1 MKMIWNKNALAVLV
15 ATTLLTGCFSD
26 DENAAADAGD
36 DITVKERR
44 AMQLSTAT
52 ATGEGNVKIAWTQ
65 LSGPQLIITGG
76 NTLTPTVIAQS
87 VDADSV
93 AQLRMIVTDSKGQVA
108 EDTMSIN
115 IINNTLPILSGDVE
129 AIAEKTEVSL
139 TAPVT
144 DDGEIRAIRWQQSAG
159 PLVELSRDDTMTVD
173 FVAPAVTELTALT
186 FKLLV
191 QDDDAEVAELEFSV
205 DVTPTLVNVALDG
218 QITGADFSGGQAI
231 LNGAAAPVISTV
243 DENGGFSFTLQL
255 DDDALDTALL
265 AIEVT
270 SATDSRVKYSA
281 LHSGF
286 AAPVEV
292 SAQTAVASAANS
304 AEDDGSNTVSVTAV
318 STALYSLLVAANN
331 GVVPA
336 NIDALMVVEK
346 SIDADELAEAAA
358 VVKILTD
365 NPDIML
371 PEGSTDFVALL
382 LDINAYNAFANQ
394 LETDRPGLIAA
405 TVLAIIADPI
415 LTPPLTA
422 ETVAPLYFQTFS
434 AAPGFLSRGGER
446 WQFNP
451 DGSGSHAGSFGEA
464 AFNWQLQDGN
474 IELLYTSQFKANSY
488 LLSVEVGSAG
498 LTQQQVDW
506 LVADNIQQV
515 GVTETINNAELTRVT
530 TGQAIDTFR
539 QVGVKQL
546 KVGPITTTQ
555 GVVESTA
562 QADFTSNILM
572 RKQLNSTLAFN
583 VDNMAGTWA
592 LNTYYAVSLPNQGG
606 DVANFYLDPLS
617 FNVNGTGQGVSTG
630 RSFTWQIN
638 EDKLALAMSD
648 GSHISI
654 EIMDKSGNDYQVFTS
669 VYDGADNLIAAQ
681 ADYGFKALL
690 NGQAQ
695 PANLGSVYWQ
705 TMINSWSKDSWENGR
720 LLFCQGDS
728 LCAAPADTYIP
739 VFGWQFTTGGTGNQ
753 YTAGYPLSSVPPT
766 FEITSNPLSWLKTN
780 PVSMNFTYG
789 SSKRFWQLLKEEQ
802 GLLGRR
808 LYVREENF
816 NASTGARTIG
826 GRINI
831 YEEIPVNYWNE
842 TAPQNANQVP
852 GSDVSATQRTVI
864 EPTKQRV
871 VTF

>member
-382 LDINAYNAFANQ
+382 LDINAYNAFAN
-394 LETDRPGLIAA
+394 P
-405 TVLAIIADPI
+405 
-415 LTPPLTA
+415 
-422 ETVAPLYFQTFS
+422 
-434 AAPGFLSRGGER
+434 
-446 WQFNP
+446 
-451 DGSGSHAGSFGEA
+451 
-464 AFNWQLQDGN
+464 
-474 IELLYTSQFKANSY
+474 
-488 LLSVEVGSAG
+488 
-498 LTQQQVDW
+498 
-506 LVADNIQQV
+506 
-515 GVTETINNAELTRVT
+515 
-530 TGQAIDTFR
+530 
-539 QVGVKQL
+539 
-546 KVGPITTTQ
+546 
-555 GVVESTA
+555 
-562 QADFTSNILM
+562 
-572 RKQLNSTLAFN
+572 
-583 VDNMAGTWA
+583 
-592 LNTYYAVSLPNQGG
+592 
-606 DVANFYLDPLS
+606 
-617 FNVNGTGQGVSTG
+617 
-630 RSFTWQIN
+630 
-638 EDKLALAMSD
+638 
-648 GSHISI
+648 
-654 EIMDKSGNDYQVFTS
+654 
-669 VYDGADNLIAAQ
+669 
-681 ADYGFKALL
+681 
-690 NGQAQ
+690 
-695 PANLGSVYWQ
+695 
-705 TMINSWSKDSWENGR
+705 
-720 LLFCQGDS
+720 
-728 LCAAPADTYIP
+728 
-739 VFGWQFTTGGTGNQ
+739 
-753 YTAGYPLSSVPPT
+753 
-766 FEITSNPLSWLKTN
+766 
-780 PVSMNFTYG
+780 
-789 SSKRFWQLLKEEQ
+789 
-802 GLLGRR
+802 
-808 LYVREENF
+808 
-816 NASTGARTIG
+816 
-826 GRINI
+826 
-831 YEEIPVNYWNE
+831 
-842 TAPQNANQVP
+842 
-852 GSDVSATQRTVI
+852 
-864 EPTKQRV
+864 
-871 VTF
+871 